1 MNEIQG
7 WLVQLRELILV
18 GAGVG
23 LLVAVLAVGVVK
35 RSMLAAFG
43 TLLFGALL
51 WWGMANSDWL
61 RDKAG
66 DDFDTAIDS
75 TAVVDSPISR

>member
-7 WLVQLRELILV
+7 WLVDLRELILV

-66 DDFDTAIDS
+66 DDFDTA
-75 TAVVDSPISR
+75 TAVGAVFESAPIR

>member
-7 WLVQLRELILV
+7 WLVDLRELILV

-66 DDFDTAIDS
+66 DDFDTAI
-75 TAVVDSPISR
+75 AVGVVVESAPIR

>member
-1 MNEIQG
+1 MD
-7 WLVQLRELILV
+7 LRELILV

-23 LLVAVLAVGVVK
+23 LLVAVLAVGVIK

-61 RDKAG
+61 RDRAG
-66 DDFDTAIDS
+66 DDFDIAAPAALLVEVES
-75 TAVVDSPISR
+75 AGSR

>member
-7 WLVQLRELILV
+7 WLVDLRELILV

-51 WWGMANSDWL
+51 WWGLANSDWL

-66 DDFDTAIDS
+66 DDFDTAVAVS
-75 TAVVDSPISR
+75 TIVESPISR